1 MKRRGV
7 RMSKK
12 ERDLPKPGKTPFSRK
27 RPQNEGQDD
36 LLMADQMAM
45 AAAEGKLNEYLDKEI
60 PEGEYAKKLAMMMMG
75 MTGILPNEGA
85 LPADEEAAHTP
96 VEATETGQAQEGEAA
111 APVPEDV
118 VKAVQAGDVE
128 KLKELLAREKQ
139 KRTPGSVEESGEVPN
154 LGQCQPAPSMI
165 EKDMLDLMI
174 KVAFDNK
181 VSVDWLMAR
190 ALKLYLEEYQK
201 TGRL

>member
-1 MKRRGV
+1 
-7 RMSKK
+7 MSKK
-12 ERDLPKPGKTPFSRK
+12 ERGLPKPGKTPFRGK

-36 LLMADQMAM
+36 PLMADRMAM
-45 AAAEGKLNEYLDKEI
+45 AAVEGKLNEYLEQEM

-75 MTGILPNEGA
+75 MTGILPDEGG
-85 LPADEEAAHTP
+85 LPVGEEAARTTA
-96 VEATETGQAQEGEAA
+96 EATETGQGREVGSAA
-111 APVPEDV
+111 SVSEDIV
-118 VKAVQAGDVE
+118 NAVRSGDVE
-128 KLKELLAREKQ
+128 RLKELLAREKQ
-139 KRTPGSVEESGEVPN
+139 GRTPGPVEESAEALNP
-154 LGQCQPAPSMI
+154 GQCQPAFSMI

-190 ALKLYLEEYQK
+190 ALKFYLEEYQK

>member
-1 MKRRGV
+1 
-7 RMSKK
+7 MSKK
-12 ERDLPKPGKTPFSRK
+12 ERELPKTGKTPFSRK

-45 AAAEGKLNEYLDKEI
+45 AAAEGKLNEYLEQEI

-75 MTGILPNEGA
+75 MTGILPNEGG
-85 LPADEEAAHTP
+85 LPVDEEAARTTA
-96 VEATETGQAQEGEAA
+96 EAAETGQAQEGEAA
-111 APVPEDV
+111 ASVPEDV
-118 VKAVQAGDVE
+118 VKAVQSGDVE

-139 KRTPGSVEESGEVPN
+139 RRTPDLVEESVEAPN
-154 LGQCQPAPSMI
+154 PEQCQPAPSMI

>member
-1 MKRRGV
+1 
-7 RMSKK
+7 MSKK

-36 LLMADQMAM
+36 LLMADKMAM
-45 AAAEGKLNEYLDKEI
+45 AAAEGKLNEYLEEEI
-60 PEGEYAKKLAMMMMG
+60 PEGEYAKKLAIMMMG
-75 MTGILPNEGA
+75 MTGILPNEGGLPVDKEA
-85 LPADEEAAHTP
+85 LRFTS
-96 VEATETGQAQEGEAA
+96 ETSEKAQVQGGDAA
-111 APVPEDV
+111 ASVPEDV
-118 VKAVQAGDVE
+118 VNAVQAGDVE

-139 KRTPGSVEESGEVPN
+139 RRTPGNVETDEEV
-154 LGQCQPAPSMI
+154 QQPDQPQSAPSMI
-165 EKDMLDLMI
+165 EKDMLDLII

>member
-1 MKRRGV
+1 
-7 RMSKK
+7 MSKK
-12 ERDLPKPGKTPFSRK
+12 ERDLPNPGKTPFSRK

-36 LLMADQMAM
+36 LLMADKMAM
-45 AAAEGKLNEYLDKEI
+45 AAAEGKLNEYLEQEI

-75 MTGILPNEGA
+75 MTGILPNEGG
-85 LPADEEAAHTP
+85 LPVDEEAAHTP
-96 VEATETGQAQEGEAA
+96 AEATETGQAQEGEAA
-111 APVPEDV
+111 ASVPEDV
-118 VKAVQAGDVE
+118 VKAVQSGDVE

-139 KRTPGSVEESGEVPN
+139 RRTPGPVEESMEAPN
-154 LGQCQPAPSMI
+154 PEPCQPAPSMI

>member
-1 MKRRGV
+1 
-7 RMSKK
+7 MSKK

-27 RPQNEGQDD
+27 RPENEGQDD

-45 AAAEGKLNEYLDKEI
+45 AAAEGKLNEYLQQEI

-75 MTGILPNEGA
+75 MTGILPNEGG
-85 LPADEEAAHTP
+85 LPVAEEALRSP
-96 VEATETGQAQEGEAA
+96 SEAAETGQVQEGEE
-111 APVPEDV
+111 APAVPEDV
-118 VKAVQAGDVE
+118 VNAVQTGDVE

-139 KRTPGSVEESGEVPN
+139 RRDPDSGEMSGEALNPD
-154 LGQCQPAPSMI
+154 QRQPSPSMI